1 MIGDFNDSANSL
13 WALHLEEAKSH
24 DEARIHSLKDDMD
37 TVLIFVSVTV
47 PLIFSQSLYTVIQA
61 GLFSAA
67 LTSFLIDSVNSL
79 QVDPAKQMVYYQ
91 QQNVALLAQISK
103 QVASIAPQVSIPSTP
118 PPPYPDFSP
127 SSSDVR
133 VNAFWFMSLIFSL
146 VAALLATLVQQWV
159 RDYMHVFQRYSNPL
173 KGARLRQYLYEGV
186 EGWYMPRVA
195 RAVPG
200 LVHISLFLFFAGL
213 VDSLLA
219 TYTTVG
225 VTTTIPIAICSSLY
239 VLSTFAPAINP
250 QCPFRNPFAGLMWY
264 LKQKV
269 HPWRYL
275 DRAAGGTIEAVSSN
289 LSEGQIQLAME
300 ENRERKYRDVRAVQ
314 WLIHNRTEDDEM
326 ESFVMAIPGA
336 FTSQWGIDVW
346 RKVSEIQRYE
356 DANLKPD
363 DPTVRSQSDADLPI
377 SDLPRQP
384 FPHFL
389 HTCPPLSLLHPLGRV
404 IGIRTRNSTS
414 RTVAVTRPM
423 SLLSSTDQAPN
434 QIPAHRDRA
443 IYDLCERVRH
453 LVGTC
458 EDHSVFTNQGLW
470 LRRTRGCIETVAS
483 LVLNADI
490 NPELFGDL
498 GAILVRMNDFF
509 GAEYR
514 QLSAPGSDGLCLV
527 RWTYLSFVVVNR
539 GIANDNSIKLGAR
552 LAINNLSRFGMGD
565 GGEQSTNGDDDADAD
580 SEVDENALRN
590 AQRID
595 NYFESA
601 KQFCVH
607 GLREAFR
614 PSGVEVTKEQ
624 VIEVLARDYEVKI
637 CMLEHISAL
646 VADDCVKR
654 IDQGIFRVMHS
665 MLGFADGLISLIRGA
680 YFDTTDDLFDEKTGH
695 FQPILFFNPRHESN
709 FLPQFVYLHQRLRFL
724 CSYSSKLRDIV
735 DKQDSSA
742 YEETLESLGEL
753 WDQPERTW
761 SSVIKTRHLMERQL
775 WRLQDIRD
783 GDSFGF
789 WVERFFPVAYQMLGI
804 PLSHDAQSTLILGVF
819 RVITSDWR
827 QHKNS
832 IGTQRVILNLVCDLA
847 IPEHGLASNLNF
859 PRYITDELLILLENM
874 VEGPGSHIDE
884 AIKELEDAINEQPIL
899 PGWATN
905 IGLFRAEAVK
915 VISRLQAPASPS

>member
-37 TVLIFVSVTV
+37 TVLIF
-47 PLIFSQSLYTVIQA
+47 A

-91 QQNVALLAQISK
+91 QQNVALLARISK

-275 DRAAGGTIEAVSSN
+275 DRAAGGTIKAVSSN

-363 DPTVRSQSDADLPI
+363 DPT
-377 SDLPRQP
+377 
-384 FPHFL
+384 
-389 HTCPPLSLLHPLGRV
+389 
-404 IGIRTRNSTS
+404 
-414 RTVAVTRPM
+414 
-423 SLLSSTDQAPN
+423 APN

-565 GGEQSTNGDDDADAD
+565 GGEQSTNGDDDANAD